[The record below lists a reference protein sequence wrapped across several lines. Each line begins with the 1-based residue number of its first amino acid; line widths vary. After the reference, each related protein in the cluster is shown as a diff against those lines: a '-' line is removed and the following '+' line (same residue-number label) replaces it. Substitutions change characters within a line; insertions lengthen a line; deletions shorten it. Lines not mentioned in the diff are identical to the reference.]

1 VLVGCPSIASD
12 AGVAERLSAYLECQ
26 ASRLDLAAFQ
36 GGLWHGLPAALV
48 TAALTIY
55 VAIAGY
61 RLVLGR
67 RYDLATLVFAF
78 GRLGVV
84 LVLTTGLN
92 AYSSLIYNVATV
104 GPDELAAMAA
114 APLDLN
120 LANLTDTA
128 HQAKAD
134 LDALHPGP
142 VAPTAPAAPAA
153 PAAGDP
159 SPSAPTAPAAN
170 LGDAVFLLSCLGFGL
185 AARLALA
192 LLLAAGPLFI
202 VAALFDM
209 SLGLTVGWFR
219 ALATL
224 FLAQTGYMLSS
235 SLELSFLAQEIDRVT
250 SPASP
255 ISTEPLFLGVVFL
268 AIGAGITLVAVM
280 VGGGL
285 AGLIRA
291 GRNAADRPAADTV
304 GVNSSVSPWR
314 SPAAGQAAALSRAVQ
329 ISHAAGDLSR
339 RDAERMGY
347 RVERGGQF
355 TTEIERGAA
364 PSVTQGAGLRR
375 AGSWRASPS
384 AAKRDA
390 RS

>member
-1 VLVGCPSIASD
+1 MLVGCPDLASD

-92 AYSSLIYNVATV
+92 AYSSLIYNAATE
-104 GPDELAAMAA
+104 GPDELAAVAA
-114 APLDLN
+114 SPLGLDV
-120 LANLTDTA
+120 ANLTDTA
-128 HQAKAD
+128 HQAQAD
-134 LDALHPGP
+134 LDALHPKP
-142 VAPTAPAAPAA
+142 VPPAAAATGDPAPQAPAAP
-153 PAAGDP
+153 
-159 SPSAPTAPAAN
+159 SAN

-224 FLAQTGYMLSS
+224 FLAQTGYMLSA
-235 SLELSFLAQEIDRVT
+235 SLELSFLAQEINRIT

-255 ISTEPLFLGVVFL
+255 IATEPLFLGILFI
-268 AIGAGITLVAVM
+268 AIGVAITLVAVIA
-280 VGGGL
+280 GGGL
-285 AGLIRA
+285 VGLIRA
-291 GRNAADRPAADTV
+291 GHNGADRLASDTI
-304 GVNSSVSPWR
+304 GVNSTRSPWR
-314 SPAAGQAAALSRAVQ
+314 NPAVSQVASLSRAVQ
-329 ISHAAGDLSR
+329 IGHAAGDLSR
-339 RDAERMGY
+339 REAERMGY
-347 RVERGGQF
+347 RTDQGGQF

-364 PSVTQGAGLRR
+364 PSVTLAAGLRR
-375 AGSWRASPS
+375 AGSWRASPG